1 MLAVAQ
7 EGALVPSAWRC
18 RHRPSGFQVHV
29 SDHDYADFECDPIG
43 FGVVAA
49 ALNLVAMRVA

>member
-1 MLAVAQ
+1 MLAVAK

-18 RHRPSGFQVHV
+18 RNRPTGIQVHV
-29 SDHDYADFECDPIG
+29 SDHNHADCERGSIG
-43 FGVVAA
+43 FSVAAA